1 MSPLTLSTVTLAD
14 KRYGTC
20 FMNNESCNMHNV
32 FLMARSNN
40 TERDI
45 SNL

>member
-20 FMNNESCNMHNV
+20 FMNNESRNMHNV